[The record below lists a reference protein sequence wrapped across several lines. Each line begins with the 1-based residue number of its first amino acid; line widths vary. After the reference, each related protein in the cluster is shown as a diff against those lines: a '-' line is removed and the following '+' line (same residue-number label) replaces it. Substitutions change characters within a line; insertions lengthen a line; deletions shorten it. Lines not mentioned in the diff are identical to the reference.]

1 MAERKGSGQ
10 EAGSSE
16 FMQGPGA
23 SAGIVTRVARWIST
37 PGAGVFLLGATLAFA
52 VLGASDQIG
61 RAVRTFKQDNVIR
74 VKGVAELDIASD
86 RAVWWGTVRAGA
98 ATLPEAYAELEKS
111 VAALRSFVVSRGI
124 PADLVTLA
132 AVDIAKV
139 YRRDEKGNATND
151 IESYRL
157 SQQLGFGSP
166 NVQVVREIANGAT
179 ALIKDGFEI
188 ESGAPTYKVS
198 SIEKTKLEL
207 LEQATANAYE
217 RAQTLARGSSS
228 SVGRL
233 VSAAQGVYQ
242 IVARGSTSS
251 SDYGEYD
258 TSSIEKTAR
267 VVVTLE
273 YEVK

>member
-1 MAERKGSGQ
+1 MAERNGSGQ
-10 EAGSSE
+10 GAGSSE
-16 FMQGPGA
+16 FTQGSGA
-23 SAGIVTRVARWIST
+23 SGGVVSRVARWIST

-74 VKGVAELDIASD
+74 VKGVAELDITSD

-111 VAALRSFVVSRGI
+111 VAALRNFVVSRGI

-132 AVDIAKV
+132 AVDISKV
-139 YRRDEKGNATND
+139 YRRDEKGNVTND

-258 TSSIEKTAR
+258 TSSIDKTAR

>member
-1 MAERKGSGQ
+1 MS
-10 EAGSSE
+10 GSSNAPNE
-16 FMQGPGA
+16 DGGY
-23 SAGIVTRVARWIST
+23 GTVGRIARWIST

-74 VKGVAELDIASD
+74 VKGVAELDITSD
-86 RAVWWGTVRAGA
+86 RAIWWGTVRATA
-98 ATLPEAYAELEKS
+98 ATLPDAYAELEKS
-111 VAALRSFVVSRGI
+111 MEALRTFVVSRGI
-124 PADLVTLA
+124 PADLLTLA
-132 AVDIAKV
+132 AVEISKV
-139 YRRDEKGNATND
+139 YRRDEKGNTTNE

-179 ALIKDGFEI
+179 ALIKQGVEV
-188 ESGAPTYKVS
+188 ESGTPTYRVS
-198 SIEKTKLEL
+198 TIEETKLDL
-207 LEQATANAYE
+207 LEKATANAYE

-233 VSAAQGVYQ
+233 VSASQGVYQ

-258 TSSIEKTAR
+258 TSSIDKTAR

-273 YEVK
+273 YEVQ